1 MGTATLHARMKKVYI
16 TMNTLMQTIHTANLK
31 KRREEMQT
39 ITIDQEVIQRKI
51 TYFENVIGKLTEAI
65 ELETDFERI
74 TKLENLLEDAK
85 YELISVRLELE

>member
-1 MGTATLHARMKKVYI
+1 
-16 TMNTLMQTIHTANLK
+16 MQ
-31 KRREEMQT
+31 QT
-39 ITIDQEVIQRKI
+39 ITIDQEAIQRKI
-51 TYFENVIGKLTEAI
+51 AYFENVIGKLTEAI